1 MKRLLALIVALMML
15 PCASLAENV
24 TEEEADHTLI
34 VATLGASVSDPRL
47 EYAYFSR
54 YPDGQIVY
62 MAYGGLEISS
72 VQLMAGMSPDLILFY
87 CGHVPRYIKADII
100 EDLYEQVF
108 PDGYPETLAPQAR
121 HLMELD
127 GKMVGMAEHW
137 MSQTWSVNKR
147 YAEKLGYDIPDDGWT
162 EQDLIDKY
170 FSGYTGDTDGD
181 GEQDVWF
188 ATTGG
193 VLDAE
198 NVPIMRKLVYIG
210 AYEAILTHAND
221 IDYLLSEDFL
231 KELELS
237 KLLTN
242 SEKLPLFYDEN
253 GYPMPGIDH
262 EKCLFYEIGGGFTGP
277 YRAGSPTYGSR
288 IKVPRPAFLNGESN
302 DYISANYY
310 CLMRSAPHHDLAV
323 EVMRMMASEEYQS
336 IYDGSNYSGGKCF
349 GAKEPTTQITG
360 SDDANNWQK
369 VAYSETYHADV
380 RIVDASAL
388 GKYRLTELTPEPEAY
403 EAQLEVLAGLV
414 CPFYDSFSVVE
425 VCETIFWPAF
435 KEYCED
441 NITAEEVAQ
450 LLYQRLRIAM
460 YE

>member
-1 MKRLLALIVALMML
+1 MRKFFAVLLVILLASFHL
-15 PCASLAENV
+15 PAAFAD
-24 TEEEADHTLI
+24 EANEHTLI

-47 EYAYFSR
+47 EYAFFNR

-62 MAYGGLEISS
+62 MDYSDIQFSS
-72 VQLMAGMSPDLILFY
+72 VQLMAGLTPDIILFPAEW
-87 CGHVPRYIKADII
+87 VTRYAKVDIL

-127 GKMVGMAEHW
+127 GKMIGMAEHW
-137 MSQTWSVNKR
+137 MTSNWSIDKR
-147 YAEKLGYDIPDDGWT
+147 YAEKLGYEIPGDGWT

-170 FSGYTGDTDGD
+170 FTGYTGDTDGD

-210 AYEAILTHAND
+210 AYEAILTHANN

-231 KELELS
+231 MELELS

-262 EKCLFYEIGGGFTGP
+262 EKCLFDEIGGGFTGP

-310 CLMRSAPHHDLAV
+310 CLMRAAPHHDLAV

-336 IYDGSNYSGGKCF
+336 IYDGRNYSAGKCF
-349 GAKEPTTQITG
+349 GAKEPVMGITAT
-360 SDDANNWQK
+360 SAADDWRN
-369 VAYSETYHADV
+369 VAYSEEYHADV

-388 GKYRLTELTPEPEAY
+388 GNYRLTELTPEPEAY
-403 EAQLEVLAGLV
+403 EAQLEVLAGLI

-441 NITAEEVAQ
+441 NMTAEEVTR
-450 LLYQRLRIAM
+450 LLHQRLRIAM